1 MCAHGVKARID
12 DATFAFLDLVHRR
25 LHVVKDAAPGDSA
38 QRCKRAG
45 VRVKQHFM
53 ALAWVAHQ
61 PEGPAG
67 AQLEVRYLHL
77 VVNAAHHH
85 ALFAPVKLERL
96 AQFKA
101 QRHKCFERL
110 ALLAAP
116 LAYEGSE
123 LAIATG
129 VAPCLN
135 LNQQGFG
142 GTPVLLDAVRVGFEC
157 LLDFSLVGRQLG
169 WHVLAHV
176 LQYVLCLGRSNPL
189 ADRVSRQARVLGNL
203 VQRLLVPK
211 VQAFDFS

>member
-1 MCAHGVKARID
+1 M
-12 DATFAFLDLVHRR
+12 
-25 LHVVKDAAPGDSA
+25 
-38 QRCKRAG
+38 
-45 VRVKQHFM
+45 RVKQHFM
-53 ALAWVAHQ
+53 ALAWVGHQ

-67 AQLEVRYLHL
+67 AQFEVRHLHL

-116 LAYEGSE
+116 LAYEGGE
-123 LAIATG
+123 LAVAAG
-129 VAPCLN
+129 VSPCLN
-135 LNQQGFG
+135 LDQQGFG

-157 LLDFSLVGRQLG
+157 LLDFSLVGCQLG

-176 LQYVLCLGRSNPL
+176 LQCLLCLGCSHPL

-203 VQRLLVPK
+203 VQRLLVAK